1 MSKLFRPLF
10 ALLLLIPVALI
21 LVLQTIA
28 APQAEEDQG
37 IDRRR
42 RLLEQQAE
50 RLERAVENAIESDA
64 PEAIQVRRN
73 LHNQLKA
80 IHLKLDELALF
91 SDDDDRERDEER
103 RRRGDDDDDRERDEE
118 RQRRGDDDDDRERD
132 EEHRR
137 RGDDND
143 NRERDEEHRRRG
155 DDNND
160 REREKHLRAALEHL
174 QGAGLSREAA
184 RHAIGE
190 ALRMQESHEHR
201 DRDHRRE
208 DRHDHEHG
216 DHEHG
221 DHEHEHGDHEHGD
234 HDKDDNRRRDKDE
247 ERRYDDDDDDE
258 ELHLRAHHQ
267 TATQL
272 EALRREVEELRQ
284 LIKRMA
290 ARR

>member
-1 MSKLFRPLF
+1 MNKLFRPLF

-28 APQAEEDQG
+28 APQADEDQG

-91 SDDDDRERDEER
+91 SNDNDRERDEER
-103 RRRGDDDDDRERDEE
+103 RRRGDDDNDRERDEE
-118 RQRRGDDDDDRERD
+118 HRRRGDDDNDRERD

-143 NRERDEEHRRRG
+143 NRERD
-155 DDNND
+155 
-160 REREKHLRAALEHL
+160 KHLRAAIEHL
-174 QGAGLSREAA
+174 QGAGLSREVA
-184 RHAIGE
+184 RHAVGE
-190 ALRMQESHEHR
+190 ALRIQESHEHR
-201 DRDHRRE
+201 ERDHRRE
-208 DRHDHEHG
+208 DRHDHEHRDHDH
-216 DHEHG
+216 DHEQ
-221 DHEHEHGDHEHGD
+221 GD
-234 HDKDDNRRRDKDE
+234 HDEDDERRRDH
-247 ERRYDDDDDDE
+247 DDE
-258 ELHLRAHHQ
+258 GEEFHYRAHHE

>member
-1 MSKLFRPLF
+1 MNKLFRPLF

-50 RLERAVENAIESDA
+50 RLERAVENAIESDD

-91 SDDDDRERDEER
+91 ADDDDRERDEERRRHADDDHDRERDEERRRHGDDDDDRERDEERRRHADDDHDRERDEER

-118 RQRRGDDDDDRERD
+118 RQRHADDD
-132 EEHRR
+132 H
-137 RGDDND
+137 
-143 NRERDEEHRRRG
+143 
-155 DDNND
+155 D

-174 QGAGLSREAA
+174 QGAGLSREHA
-184 RHAIGE
+184 RWAVGK
-190 ALRMQESHEHR
+190 ALQMQESHEHR
-201 DRDHRRE
+201 ERDHRRE
-208 DRHDHEHG
+208 DRHEHDDHEH
-216 DHEHG
+216 DHEHDG
-221 DHEHEHGDHEHGD
+221 HEHDGHEHDDHEHDD
-234 HDKDDNRRRDKDE
+234 HDEDD
-247 ERRYDDDDDDE
+247 
-258 ELHLRAHHQ
+258 HLRAHRQ

-272 EALRREVEELRQ
+272 EALRHEVEELRQ

>member
-1 MSKLFRPLF
+1 MNKLFRPLF

-28 APQAEEDQG
+28 APQADEDQG

-91 SDDDDRERDEER
+91 SNDDDRERDEER
-103 RRRGDDDDDRERDEE
+103 QRRGDDDDDRERDEE

-216 DHEHG
+216 DH
-221 DHEHEHGDHEHGD
+221 DHEHGD
-234 HDKDDNRRRDKDE
+234 HDKDDNRGRDEDE

>member
-1 MSKLFRPLF
+1 MNKLFRPLF

-21 LVLQTIA
+21 LALQTIA
-28 APQAEEDQG
+28 APQADEDQG

-50 RLERAVENAIESDA
+50 RLERAVENAIESDT

-91 SDDDDRERDEER
+91 SNAD
-103 RRRGDDDDDRERDEE
+103 
-118 RQRRGDDDDDRERD
+118 
-132 EEHRR
+132 
-137 RGDDND
+137 
-143 NRERDEEHRRRG
+143 
-155 DDNND
+155 D

-216 DHEHG
+216 DH
-221 DHEHEHGDHEHGD
+221 
-234 HDKDDNRRRDKDE
+234 DKDDKRGRDKDE
-247 ERRYDDDDDDE
+247 ERRYHDDDDDE
-258 ELHLRAHHQ
+258 EDHLRVHHQ

>member
-1 MSKLFRPLF
+1 MNKLFRPLF

-28 APQAEEDQG
+28 APQADEDQG

-91 SDDDDRERDEER
+91 SNA
-103 RRRGDDDDDRERDEE
+103 
-118 RQRRGDDDDDRERD
+118 DDRERD

-137 RGDDND
+137 RGDDNND
-143 NRERDEEHRRRG
+143 RERDEERRRH
-155 DDNND
+155 DDDDHD

-216 DHEHG
+216 DH
-221 DHEHEHGDHEHGD
+221 DHEHGD
-234 HDKDDNRRRDKDE
+234 HDKDDKRGRDKDE
-247 ERRYDDDDDDE
+247 ERRYHDDDDDE
-258 ELHLRAHHQ
+258 EDHLRVHHQ

>member
-1 MSKLFRPLF
+1 MNKLFRPLF

-28 APQAEEDQG
+28 APQADEDQG

-91 SDDDDRERDEER
+91 SNDNDRERDEER
-103 RRRGDDDDDRERDEE
+103 RRRGDDDN
-118 RQRRGDDDDDRERD
+118 DRERD

-143 NRERDEEHRRRG
+143 NRERD
-155 DDNND
+155 
-160 REREKHLRAALEHL
+160 KHLRAAIEHL
-174 QGAGLSREAA
+174 QGAGLSREVA
-184 RHAIGE
+184 RHAVGE
-190 ALRMQESHEHR
+190 ALRIQESHEHR
-201 DRDHRRE
+201 ERDHRRE
-208 DRHDHEHG
+208 DRHDHEHRDHDH
-216 DHEHG
+216 DHEQ
-221 DHEHEHGDHEHGD
+221 GD
-234 HDKDDNRRRDKDE
+234 HDEDDERRRDH
-247 ERRYDDDDDDE
+247 DDE
-258 ELHLRAHHQ
+258 GEEFHYRAHHE

>member
-1 MSKLFRPLF
+1 MNKLFRPLF

-28 APQAEEDQG
+28 APQADEDQG

-91 SDDDDRERDEER
+91 SN
-103 RRRGDDDDDRERDEE
+103 DDDRERDEE
-118 RQRRGDDDDDRERD
+118 RQ
-132 EEHRR
+132 R

-247 ERRYDDDDDDE
+247 ERRYDDDDDDDE